1 MLSFLHILNCWSSN
15 FEKNCKKYSW
25 LLPKNGKYTPPPPSS
40 TIARTFCHGKP
51 EQVGKH
57 SIGRMVNYMSS
68 SVEGFSTIF
77 CDFKNYTN
85 YVRSGMFLEVKLRKV
100 FKFGR
105 ALTAQAQHIF
115 LFFKSHEK

>member
-1 MLSFLHILNCWSSN
+1 MVATKEWKVHPPVVNNCTDILPW
-15 FEKNCKKYSW
+15 KAGTRRKALYRQ
-25 LLPKNGKYTPPPPSS
+25 NGELYD
-40 TIARTFCHGKP
+40 
-51 EQVGKH
+51 
-57 SIGRMVNYMSS
+57 MSS

-115 LFFKSHEK
+115 LFLKSHEK